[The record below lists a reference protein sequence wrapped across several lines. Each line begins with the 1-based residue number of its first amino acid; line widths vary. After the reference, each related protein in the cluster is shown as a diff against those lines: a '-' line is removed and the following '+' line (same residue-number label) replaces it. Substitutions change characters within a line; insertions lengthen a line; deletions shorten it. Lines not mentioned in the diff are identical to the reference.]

1 MIERAEGKK
10 DLRSRSRLGRVG
22 VGSGV
27 FLGAKGHE
35 RESQRETPKSQYYV
49 GLLRRKFDWNG
60 GLS

>member
-27 FLGAKGHE
+27 CPGAKGHE
-35 RESQRETPKSQYYV
+35 KERERNSKISIKERFWRMKTN
-49 GLLRRKFDWNG
+49 LNIM
-60 GLS
+60 